1 MKMSADDAWA
11 PFAKVQPGF
20 ADYRDAS
27 YGPCTYKC
35 TVKNLKIYLSPF
47 LIEAPPNPPF
57 YFLRNPDFGLL
68 KRT

>member
-11 PFAKVQPGF
+11 PFAKIQPAF

-35 TVKNLKIYLSPF
+35 TVNHL
-47 LIEAPPNPPF
+47 LIKGPLN
-57 YFLRNPDFGLL
+57 
-68 KRT
+68 